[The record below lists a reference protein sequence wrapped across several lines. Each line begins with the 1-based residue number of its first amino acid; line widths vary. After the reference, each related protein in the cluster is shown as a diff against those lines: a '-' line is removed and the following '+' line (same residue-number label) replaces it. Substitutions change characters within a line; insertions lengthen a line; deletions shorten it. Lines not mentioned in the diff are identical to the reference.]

1 MTGMCKHSCENN
13 NGRSVGINVFS
24 HRVIPALAQD
34 RLSAGCSRRKT
45 RRKQIP
51 PVSMVFLDIQQP
63 LCNCLPFFIKF
74 IWRRMKINAIVF
86 G

>member
-1 MTGMCKHSCENN
+1 MTGMCKHPVRII

-51 PVSMVFLDIQQP
+51 PMSMVFLDMSTTS
-63 LCNCLPFFIKF
+63 CNCLPFFINLLAQRK
-74 IWRRMKINAIVF
+74 
-86 G
+86 